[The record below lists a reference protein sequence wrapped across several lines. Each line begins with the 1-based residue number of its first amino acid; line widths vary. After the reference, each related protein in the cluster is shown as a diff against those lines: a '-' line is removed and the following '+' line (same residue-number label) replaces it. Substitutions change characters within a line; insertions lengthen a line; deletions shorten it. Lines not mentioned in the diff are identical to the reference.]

1 MLHSAF
7 RHRLALL
14 VFWLGSLALFSV
26 FWVVPVLAGDHSGS
40 VVNLRIY
47 LQARCHENGFR
58 LIPVQVTIITPTQT
72 DSAKATPFVKS
83 LPKGTTD
90 IRLDAEPSFTFPGGP
105 IGARRCDFNH
115 WRVRSAGITRIVNEN
130 PLVIDDLKNFVYA
143 TAAYYDCTNPTS
155 FPECTRPGLAETALT
170 PKFSPELRIQLTPDG
185 RLLEQTQLANAQRM
199 RIQLFNLQGRLLLDS
214 TSDSPRVEESV
225 GRAGNSLAAG
235 VYVYAV
241 TVWDADGRILA
252 QRLGK
257 VFVQH

>member
-1 MLHSAF
+1 MLHSTF
-7 RHRLALL
+7 RHRLASSVFLL
-14 VFWLGSLALFSV
+14 GCLALFLV
-26 FWVVPVLAGDHSGS
+26 LGVVPVLAGDHSGS
-40 VVNLRIY
+40 VVNLHIY

-58 LIPVQVTIITPTQT
+58 LIPAQVAIITPTQT

-83 LPKGTTD
+83 LPKGMTD

-105 IGARRCDFNH
+105 IGARHCDFNH

-130 PLVIDDLKNFVYA
+130 PLMIDDLKNFVYA
-143 TAAYYDCTNPTS
+143 TAVYYDCTNPTS
-155 FPECTRPGLAETALT
+155 FPECTRPGLAETTLT
-170 PKFSPELRIQLTPDG
+170 PKLSPDLRIQLTPDG
-185 RLLEQTQLANAQRM
+185 RLLGQTQLANAQRM
-199 RIQLFNLQGRLLLDS
+199 RVQLFNLQGRLLLN
-214 TSDSPRVEESV
+214 TTGEGTRLEESV
-225 GRAGNSLAAG
+225 ETTGRSLAAG